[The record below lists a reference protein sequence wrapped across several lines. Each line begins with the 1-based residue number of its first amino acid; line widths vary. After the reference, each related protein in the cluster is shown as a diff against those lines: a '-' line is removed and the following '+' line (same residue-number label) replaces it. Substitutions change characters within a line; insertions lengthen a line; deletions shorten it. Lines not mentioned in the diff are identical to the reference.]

1 MRKSC
6 IFVDDLQNVVFQQ
19 MEATIA
25 QQTKELMQTKEK
37 LASHDAA
44 AKRAVQTL
52 QVELKKRVDE
62 VSSRVT
68 QRNGE
73 N

>member
-1 MRKSC
+1 MRDSC
-6 IFVDDLQNVVFQQ
+6 EFRNKVFAIFIKDSWFLCLQ

-25 QQTKELMQTKEK
+25 QQTKELIQTKDK

-52 QVELKKRVDE
+52 QTELKKRVDE
-62 VSSRVT
+62 V
-68 QRNGE
+68 NK
-73 N
+73 